1 MPEQHLSEQQ
11 FLQNRLEDKFPSITL
26 GYKHNKKVFS
36 YDEMSGRSCFLLR
49 KLSFM
54 DFLFKTLV
62 LFHKNGGNVNNIY
75 EELINVNTYHV
86 FDIIL
91 NDFSINALEPKS
103 QVLQVLTNYN

>member
-36 YDEMSGRSCFLLR
+36 YDEMSGRSCFL
-49 KLSFM
+49 

-91 NDFSINALEPKS
+91 NDFNINALEPKS